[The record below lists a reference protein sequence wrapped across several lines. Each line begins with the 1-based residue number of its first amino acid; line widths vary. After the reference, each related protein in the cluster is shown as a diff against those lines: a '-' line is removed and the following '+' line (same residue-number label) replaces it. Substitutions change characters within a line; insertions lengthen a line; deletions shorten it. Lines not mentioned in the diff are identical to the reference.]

1 MKNLVFGVVDT
12 PYSSVAK
19 NGKTRTETTGEVA
32 NILEKKYHVMETY
45 FELHKR
51 DIADALRSAF
61 VNSMRQARK
70 RGTMPEN
77 PFFDA
82 LAKIDSGFRDFLDAG
97 EMQRV
102 LNTLTQSEL
111 DYFLSSTSGFTKAA
125 QRGVNHRKKN
135 PYAKKA
141 ARPAFIDTGLYQQSF
156 KSWIE

>member
-1 MKNLVFGVVDT
+1 MKRLVFGVVDV
-12 PYSSVAK
+12 PYSSAAK
-19 NGKTRTETTGEVA
+19 NGKARIETTGEVA
-32 NILEKKYHVMETY
+32 SILEKKYHVMETY
-45 FELHKR
+45 FELHRR
-51 DIADALRSAF
+51 DIVDALRAEF
-61 VNSMRQARK
+61 LNSMRQGRK
-70 RGTMPEN
+70 RGVIPEN

-82 LAKIDSGFRDFLDAG
+82 LGKIDAGFRDFLNAG

-102 LNTLTQSEL
+102 LSTLTQSEL
-111 DYFLSSTSGFTKAA
+111 DYFLSSTGGFTKAA